1 MATHTLV
8 DGSQV
13 TDEQLEADGDVL
25 ITMIKVK
32 DECNIFSSSANN
44 ASYIGI
50 YHPDGNYL
58 NAMGGLTYGA
68 NGYLYACTTKGW
80 LQIPDASNV
89 DISYARM
96 NKEAYD
102 AVVKDNKLNEENKAS
117 GANTVILIAKV

>member
-50 YHPDGNYL
+50 YH
-58 NAMGGLTYGA
+58 TIK
-68 NGYLYACTTKGW
+68 CH
-80 LQIPDASNV
+80 V
-89 DISYARM
+89 
-96 NKEAYD
+96 
-102 AVVKDNKLNEENKAS
+102 
-117 GANTVILIAKV
+117 